1 MSPLLFLL
9 VVLSGVVTGVLGA
22 LLGIGGGV
30 FLIPVLVLGFGLPM
44 HEAVAASVVTIIAT
58 SSATASVYVDKGISN
73 IRLGMSLEVMTT
85 IGAVLGGLTANYL
98 PGDVLQRIFAFFL
111 LIMGLLMWNKTRKAG
126 EAQIAYNPQARIH
139 GQFFDEAEKRE
150 VHYSVRRLP
159 TAMLASTVAG
169 NLSGLLGI
177 GGGLVKVPIMNLV
190 SGVPI
195 KAATATSNFMIGVT
209 GVASAFIYFSYG
221 HVNPLY
227 TAAAVLGVLGGSR
240 LGTLIGTK
248 VRSKTIILIFIV
260 LIFLVAIRMFAG

>member
-1 MSPLLFLL
+1 MFLL

-98 PGDVLQRIFAFFL
+98 PGDVLQKIFAVFL
-111 LIMGLLMWNKTRKAG
+111 LAMGLLMWNKTRKAG
-126 EAQIAYNPQARIH
+126 TAELAFDPDAAIQGAYY
-139 GQFFDEAEKRE
+139 DEAERKE
-150 VHYSVRRLP
+150 VRYSVRRLP
-159 TAMLASTVAG
+159 ASMLASTVAG

-177 GGGLVKVPIMNLV
+177 GGGLIKVPIMNMV

-240 LGTLIGTK
+240 LGTLIGAK
-248 VRSKTIILIFIV
+248 VRSRTIIVIFIV
-260 LIFLVAIRMFAG
+260 LIFIIAIRMFVG

>member
-1 MSPLLFLL
+1 MSPLLFIL

-22 LLGIGGGV
+22 LLGIGGGI

-98 PGDVLQRIFAFFL
+98 PEVALKRIFAVFL
-111 LIMGLLMWNKTRKAG
+111 LVMGGLMWNKTRRKGDAHI
-126 EAQIAYNPQARIH
+126 ENDPNASIH
-139 GQFFDEAEKRE
+139 GEYFDEAEDVTVR
-150 VHYSVRRLP
+150 YSVRKLP
-159 TAMLASTVAG
+159 VAMAASTVAG

-177 GGGLVKVPIMNLV
+177 GGGLIKVPIMNLI
-190 SGVPI
+190 SGVPM

-221 HVNPLY
+221 NVNPLY

-240 LGTLIGTK
+240 LGTYIGTK
-248 VRSKTIILIFIV
+248 VRSKTIIVIFIV
-260 LIFLVAIRMFAG
+260 LILLVAVRMFMS